1 MDLFEAIHTQRAI
14 RSFKSDPVPDA
25 VIRRVLDAAIHAPSG
40 GNRQPWIFMV
50 LKDQQVKRSVG
61 QLYKQG
67 WDASYNVRLTV
78 DPDPSLS
85 RVYRSSQHLA
95 MTIGEAPVLILACIH
110 HDGSVSTM
118 TRGASIYPAVQN
130 MMLAARALGL
140 GTVITTL
147 HKFFED
153 EVKELLRIP
162 DHVETAA
169 LIPLG
174 YPTEGV
180 QFGGSRRRPV
190 EEVTYTNLW
199 GNRG

>member
-25 VIRRVLDAAIHAPSG
+25 VIRRVLDAAIRAPSG

-95 MTIGEAPVLILACIH
+95 MTIGEAPVLVLPCIR

-147 HKFFED
+147 HKFFEE
-153 EVKELLRIP
+153 EVKELLGIP

-174 YPTEGV
+174 YPADDV

-190 EEVTYTNLW
+190 EEVTYTDLW
-199 GNRG
+199 GKRD